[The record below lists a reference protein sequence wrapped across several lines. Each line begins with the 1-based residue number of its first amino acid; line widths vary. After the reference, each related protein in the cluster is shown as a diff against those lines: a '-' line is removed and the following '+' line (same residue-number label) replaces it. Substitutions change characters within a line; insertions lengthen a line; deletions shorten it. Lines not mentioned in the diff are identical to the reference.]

1 MRKAYRN
8 PSLVVGGAI
17 VAAIFIIA
25 VFAPW
30 LTAFEPDQMDMANR
44 LAPPGRG
51 HILGTDNFG
60 RDLWT
65 RAAFGSRVSV
75 VIALLS
81 VGVAMVIGTAV
92 GLISGYFGGWV
103 DLIIMRVVDIF
114 LGFPALIL
122 ALAVVAVLG
131 PGVINVS
138 IALIVVFWTE
148 YARVVRAIVLS
159 EREREYVMAAQAIG
173 ASTPRILFHEIFP
186 NTIGPVVVL
195 ATLGLGTAIVAES
208 ALSFLGFGVPPPTP
222 TWGWTLSFG
231 MRFLRTDVWL
241 SAVPGFAIMITVLG
255 FNLLG
260 DGLRDYLDPKGVSGR
275 ERVGDLAGEAGP
287 ETDAKVQGAS

>member
-17 VAAIFIIA
+17 VVAIFIIA
-25 VFAPW
+25 AFAPW
-30 LTAFEPDQMDMANR
+30 VTIFEPEQMDMANR
-44 LAPPGRG
+44 LAPPGG
-51 HILGTDNFG
+51 AHILGTDNFG

-65 RAAFGSRVSV
+65 RAAFGSRISV
-75 VIALLS
+75 IIALLS

-92 GLISGYFGGWV
+92 GLISGYFGGWF
-103 DLIIMRVVDIF
+103 DLIIMRIVDIF

-131 PGVINVS
+131 PGVVNVS

-148 YARVVRAIVLS
+148 YARVVRAIALS

-173 ASTPRILFHEIFP
+173 ASTARILFHEIFP

-208 ALSFLGFGVPPPTP
+208 ALSFLGFGVQPPTP
-222 TWGWTLSFG
+222 TWGWTLSYG
-231 MRFLRTDVWL
+231 VRFLRTDVWL

-275 ERVGDLAGEAGP
+275 ERIDDVGVEAASEGG
-287 ETDAKVQGAS
+287 AKEGAS

>member
-30 LTAFEPDQMDMANR
+30 LTGFEPDQMDMANR

-81 VGVAMVIGTAV
+81 VGVAMVIGTTV

-231 MRFLRTDVWL
+231 RRFLRTNVWL

-275 ERVGDLAGEAGP
+275 ERVRDAASEA
-287 ETDAKVQGAS
+287 DAKVQGVS